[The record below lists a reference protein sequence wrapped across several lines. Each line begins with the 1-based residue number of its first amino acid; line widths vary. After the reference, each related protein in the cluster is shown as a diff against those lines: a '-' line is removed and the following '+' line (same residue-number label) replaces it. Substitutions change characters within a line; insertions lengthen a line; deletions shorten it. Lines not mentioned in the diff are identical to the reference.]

1 MKKLFSLLLVFSV
14 FLSSDIIAFSLRDSG
29 DEIVELSEDGIYLHL
44 ENIRDL
50 SVLDDEYPNLKEIYC
65 ENCLIKGDEKILQ
78 TPTAKS
84 VYFNYCEFS
93 SSELKLSDSV
103 TELTLSCI
111 ETMPSVKG
119 GKNLKK
125 LSVLDSRMK
134 DLTCFSN
141 MGKMECVTFSCCQIG
156 SIAGIEKGNEI
167 EELEFTDVPIESI
180 EELSNL
186 KGLRLLDLSS
196 TAVRDLSP
204 LENVDLCFLAV
215 HDSLMIENLDVI
227 TKIETLN
234 EIGTTNCQ
242 MLYTPELID
251 YLERNDIS
259 SHYKK
264 GDLELKEKVLEQCR
278 KIEKKYLTDEEK
290 IGATVKFACEQITYD
305 LEVYSNDS
313 LTMEYGNNIL
323 KYAFEG
329 TGCCSTYTGLVAM
342 MLNEMGIDCYSVSG
356 DNHIWNLVELD
367 GYCYWLDA
375 TWIDTG
381 WEEYLDE
388 SPYYM
393 TTSEDFLYEHSDF
406 LAPYRIIENSHS
418 FEGTFECKTRFK
430 LREDSASEEYLGEKP
445 TLPEITTQAE
455 VETEVETETKVTEK
469 DKTEETTTETEKET
483 DGEEKDKKPIVI
495 ICVSVAALGIIAVIA
510 IVIVKKR
517 NKPIN

>member
-1 MKKLFSLLLVFSV
+1 MKKLFSFLLVFSV
-14 FLSSDIIAFSLRDSG
+14 FLSSDIIAFALRDSG
-29 DEIVELSEDGIYLHL
+29 DEIIEISEDGLYLHL

-50 SVLDDEYPNLKEIYC
+50 SVIDDEYPNLKEIYC
-65 ENCLIKGDEKILQ
+65 ENCLIKGNEKILQ
-78 TPTAKS
+78 NSTAKR

-93 SSELKLSDSV
+93 SSELKFSDSV
-103 TELTLSCI
+103 TELIFSQI
-111 ETMPSVKG
+111 ETMPSVKSC
-119 GKNLKK
+119 KNLKK
-125 LSVLDSRMK
+125 VEVLESSMK

-141 MGKMECVTFSCCQIG
+141 MGKIECVRFDNCQIG

-180 EELSNL
+180 EELSNM
-186 KGLRLLDLSS
+186 KGLRWLDLSS

-204 LENVDLCFLAV
+204 LENVDLYFLAV

-234 EIGTTNCQ
+234 EIGTLNCQ

-251 YLERNDIS
+251 YLEKNNIS
-259 SHYKK
+259 SHYEK

-305 LEVYSNDS
+305 YEVYSNDE
-313 LTMEYGNNIL
+313 LTLEYGNNIL
-323 KYAFEG
+323 KSAFEG

-381 WEEYLDE
+381 WEEYIDE

-393 TTSEDFLYEHSDF
+393 TTSEDFVYEHSDF
-406 LAPYRIIENSHS
+406 LAPYRIIENPHS
-418 FEGTFECKTRFK
+418 FDGTFECKTRFK
-430 LREDSASEEYLGEKP
+430 LNEDTSSEESADEKP
-445 TLPEITTQAE
+445 TLPEITTQTE
-455 VETEVETETKVTEK
+455 DETEEAAETHTAEK
-469 DKTEETTTETEKET
+469 EKIEGTTAEKEKET
-483 DGEEKDKKPIVI
+483 DVKEKDKKPIVI
-495 ICVSVAALGIIAVIA
+495 ISVSVAALGVIVTTVFVA
-510 IVIVKKR
+510 VKKR
-517 NKPIN
+517 NKVTA